1 MPSSVLERL
10 DQASWNPDVRK
21 HVVEIA
27 DRIPGRVV
35 RYGGDQDEESHH
47 RRENAFDTRCTY
59 LLREAVLAPRS
70 GAVWFQ
76 DVNLFAQESVGSLN
90 QVMSWGD
97 VRHEPL
103 QRVESLSIQSPLIPC
118 GGAATSFYHWLL
130 ERFPAVLRAAVI
142 VPEAHFLIA
151 NDAPTYVSESLHWA
165 FGASVA
171 SKIVTAKRPQHVS
184 HAVLHG
190 LPVASGYVD
199 PEDIRTLLECRD
211 QARERCSPT
220 STPGQSSADV
230 SPEHGSSRLVDNDA
244 EGSTARETETST
256 AVYISRRF
264 SRRSLANEERVEA
277 ALEDL
282 GVRILFPENL
292 SFQDQVSLFSD
303 VDHIIGAH
311 GAGLSHLVWA
321 PDGATLTEIMPEDRY
336 VPCFHSIARVKGY
349 QYNCIQSEALDDGSY
364 RVDIDQLETTL
375 LRAQV

>member
-10 DQASWNPDVRK
+10 DQASWNPDVAK

-35 RYGGDQDEESHH
+35 RYGGNQDEESHH
-47 RRENAFDTRCTY
+47 RREKAFDTRCTY
-59 LLREAVLAPRS
+59 ILRDAVLAPRS

-103 QRVESLSIQSPLIPC
+103 QRVQSLSLQSPVIPC

-130 ERFPAVLRAAVI
+130 ERFPAVLRAAAS
-142 VPEAHFLIA
+142 VPEAYFLIA
-151 NDAPTYVSESLHWA
+151 NDAPTYVSDSLCWA
-165 FGASVA
+165 FGTSAT
-171 SKIVTAKRPQHVS
+171 SKIVTAKRPQRVPQ
-184 HAVLHG
+184 AVLHG
-190 LPVASGYVD
+190 LPAASGYID
-199 PEDIRTLLECRD
+199 PEDIRTLLEGRN
-211 QARERCSPT
+211 QVRERRSRT
-220 STPGQSSADV
+220 STPERSSADV
-230 SPEHGSSRLVDNDA
+230 SPEHHTPCVVDNDA
-244 EGSTARETETST
+244 RGSTERTTETST

-264 SRRSLANEERVEA
+264 SRRSLANEKRVEA

-282 GVRILFPENL
+282 GVRILFPEDL
-292 SFQDQVSLFSD
+292 SFQDQVFLFSD

-321 PDGATLTEIMPEDRY
+321 PDSAKLTEIMPEDRY
-336 VPCFHSIARVKGY
+336 VPCFYYVARVKGCE
-349 QYNCIQSEALDDGSY
+349 YNCIQSKALDDGSY
-364 RVDIDQLETTL
+364 RVDIDQLEATL
-375 LRAQV
+375 LRMQV